1 MNPSEKMIRTLKA
14 YPLAVLSVL
23 VFLICSAAILLR
35 AGAVADLSVHEADLN
50 LRIRTID
57 QNVRNANNLD
67 KDFEEIKRLV
77 DQIEARLF
85 KRDQRAVNI
94 NFFYALENRL
104 NVRILNISQMPNED
118 SLYAK
123 GGARELKLHSTIT
136 YNISL
141 NGNFE
146 NILLFLYELQ
156 RVDPLIRVVDFQIA
170 KDNAQEADEEYLDA
184 RLRLIVLAK
193 M

>member
-146 NILLFLYELQ
+146 DVLLFLYELQ
-156 RVDPLIRVVDFQIA
+156 RVDPLIRVVDFQIT

-193 M
+193 K

>member
-77 DQIEARLF
+77 DQFEARLF

-104 NVRILNISQMPNED
+104 NIRILNISQMPNED

-193 M
+193 K

>member
-14 YPLAVLSVL
+14 YPLAVFSVL

-50 LRIRTID
+50 LRIRTIN

-146 NILLFLYELQ
+146 DILLFLYELQ

-170 KDNAQEADEEYLDA
+170 KDNAQEADEECLDA
-184 RLRLIVLAK
+184 RLRLIVLAEK
-193 M
+193 

>member
-104 NVRILNISQMPNED
+104 NIRILNISQMPNED

-170 KDNAQEADEEYLDA
+170 KDNAQEADEECLDA

-193 M
+193 K

>member
-14 YPLAVLSVL
+14 YPLAVFSVL

-50 LRIRTID
+50 LRIRTIN

-94 NFFYALENRL
+94 NFFYTLENRL
-104 NVRILNISQMPNED
+104 NIRILNISQMQNED

-146 NILLFLYELQ
+146 DILLFLYELQ

-170 KDNAQEADEEYLDA
+170 KDNAQEADEECLDA
-184 RLRLIVLAK
+184 RLRLIVLAEK
-193 M
+193 

>member
-67 KDFEEIKRLV
+67 KDYEEIKRLV

-170 KDNAQEADEEYLDA
+170 KDNAQEADEECLDA

-193 M
+193 K

>member
-146 NILLFLYELQ
+146 DILLFLYELQ

-193 M
+193 K

>member
-50 LRIRTID
+50 LRIRTIN

-170 KDNAQEADEEYLDA
+170 KDNAQEADEECLDA
-184 RLRLIVLAK
+184 RLRLIVLAEK
-193 M
+193 

>member
-23 VFLICSAAILLR
+23 VFLICSAVIHLR

-170 KDNAQEADEEYLDA
+170 KDNAQEADEECLDA
-184 RLRLIVLAK
+184 RLRLIVLAEK
-193 M
+193 

>member
-23 VFLICSAAILLR
+23 VFLICSAVIHLR

-146 NILLFLYELQ
+146 DVLLFLYELQ

-170 KDNAQEADEEYLDA
+170 KDNAEEADEEYLDA

-193 M
+193 K

>member
-146 NILLFLYELQ
+146 DVLLFLYELQ

>member
-50 LRIRTID
+50 LRIRTIN

-94 NFFYALENRL
+94 NFFYTLENRL
-104 NVRILNISQMPNED
+104 NIRILNISQMPNED

-146 NILLFLYELQ
+146 DILLFLYELQ

-170 KDNAQEADEEYLDA
+170 KDNAQEADEECLDA
-184 RLRLIVLAK
+184 RLRLIVLAEK
-193 M
+193 

>member
-146 NILLFLYELQ
+146 DVLLFLYELQ

-170 KDNAQEADEEYLDA
+170 KDNAEEADEEYLDA

-193 M
+193 K

>member
-146 NILLFLYELQ
+146 DVLLFLYELQ

-170 KDNAQEADEEYLDA
+170 KDNAEEADEEYLDA
-184 RLRLIVLAK
+184 RLRLIVLAEK
-193 M
+193 

>member
-50 LRIRTID
+50 LRIRTIN

-104 NVRILNISQMPNED
+104 NVRILNISQMSNED

-146 NILLFLYELQ
+146 DILLFLYELQ

-170 KDNAQEADEEYLDA
+170 KDNAQEADEECLDA
-184 RLRLIVLAK
+184 RLRLIVLAEK
-193 M
+193 

>member
-104 NVRILNISQMPNED
+104 NIRILNISQMPNED

-170 KDNAQEADEEYLDA
+170 KDNAQEADEECLDA
-184 RLRLIVLAK
+184 RLRLIVLAEK
-193 M
+193 

>member
-104 NVRILNISQMPNED
+104 NIRILNISQMPNED

-184 RLRLIVLAK
+184 RLRLIVLAEK
-193 M
+193 

>member
-170 KDNAQEADEEYLDA
+170 KDNAQEADEECLDA
-184 RLRLIVLAK
+184 RLRLIVLAEK
-193 M
+193 

>member
-23 VFLICSAAILLR
+23 VFLICSAVIHLR

-94 NFFYALENRL
+94 NFFYTLENRL
-104 NVRILNISQMPNED
+104 NIRILNISQMPNED

-170 KDNAQEADEEYLDA
+170 KDNAQEAYEECLDA
-184 RLRLIVLAK
+184 RLRLIVLAEK
-193 M
+193 

>member
-50 LRIRTID
+50 LRIRTIN

-94 NFFYALENRL
+94 NFFYTLENRL
-104 NVRILNISQMPNED
+104 NIRILNISQMPNED

-146 NILLFLYELQ
+146 YILLFLYELQ

-170 KDNAQEADEEYLDA
+170 KDNAQEADEECLDA
-184 RLRLIVLAK
+184 RLRLIVLAEK
-193 M
+193 

>member
-50 LRIRTID
+50 LRIRTIN

-146 NILLFLYELQ
+146 DILLFLYELQ

-170 KDNAQEADEEYLDA
+170 KDNAQEADEECLDA
-184 RLRLIVLAK
+184 RLRLIVLAEK
-193 M
+193 

>member
-14 YPLAVLSVL
+14 YPLAVFSVL

-50 LRIRTID
+50 LRIRTIN

-67 KDFEEIKRLV
+67 K

-146 NILLFLYELQ
+146 DILLFLYELQ

-170 KDNAQEADEEYLDA
+170 KDNAQEADEECLDA
-184 RLRLIVLAK
+184 RLRLIVLAEK
-193 M
+193 

>member
-50 LRIRTID
+50 LRIRTIN

-146 NILLFLYELQ
+146 DILLFLYELQ
-156 RVDPLIRVVDFQIA
+156 RVDPLIRVVDFQIS
-170 KDNAQEADEEYLDA
+170 KDNAQEADEECLDA
-184 RLRLIVLAK
+184 RLRLIVLAEK
-193 M
+193 

>member
-146 NILLFLYELQ
+146 DVLLFLYDLQ

-193 M
+193 K

>member
-94 NFFYALENRL
+94 NFFYTLENRL
-104 NVRILNISQMPNED
+104 NIRILNISQMPNED

-170 KDNAQEADEEYLDA
+170 KDNAQEADEECLDA
-184 RLRLIVLAK
+184 RLRLIVLAEK
-193 M
+193 

>member
-104 NVRILNISQMPNED
+104 NIRILNISQMPNED

-193 M
+193 K

>member
-193 M
+193 K

>member
-146 NILLFLYELQ
+146 DVLLFLYELQ

-170 KDNAQEADEEYLDA
+170 KDNAQEADEECLDA

-193 M
+193 K

>member
-146 NILLFLYELQ
+146 DVLLFLYELQ

-193 M
+193 K

>member
-146 NILLFLYELQ
+146 DVLLFLYDLQ

-184 RLRLIVLAK
+184 RLRLIILAK
-193 M
+193 K